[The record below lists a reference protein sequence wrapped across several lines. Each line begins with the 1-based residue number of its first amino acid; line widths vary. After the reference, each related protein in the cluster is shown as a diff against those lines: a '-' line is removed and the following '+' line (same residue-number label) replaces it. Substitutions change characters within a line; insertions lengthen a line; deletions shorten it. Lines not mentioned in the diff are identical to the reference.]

1 MKILNVLTPK
11 RRLGN
16 IGERYARKH
25 LKKKGYKILEKNY
38 VAIDTEIDIIAES
51 KDAIAFVEVKTRT
64 EGTQSPF
71 EPRPASSITPEK
83 QRKIISAAKYYL
95 ATKDVTKHVR
105 LDVIEVYVTD
115 KQKKSRIVHM
125 ENAFNLNTAYRKA
138 YSR

>member
-11 RRLGN
+11 RKLGN
-16 IGERYARKH
+16 LGEKYAAKH
-25 LKKKGYKILEKNY
+25 LKKSGYKIICKNY
-38 VAIDTEIDIIAES
+38 VAIGTEIEIIAEN

-64 EGTQSPF
+64 EGTSSPF

-95 ATKDVTKHVR
+95 ATKTVTKHVR
-105 LDVIEVYVTD
+105 LDVIEVYVDD

-125 ENAFNLNTAYRKA
+125 ENAFNLNTARKV
-138 YSR
+138 YPR

>member
-16 IGERYARKH
+16 IGERYAQKH
-25 LKKKGYKILEKNY
+25 LKKNGYKILEKNY
-38 VAIDTEIDIIAES
+38 VAIDTEIDIIAEN
-51 KDAIAFVEVKTRT
+51 KEAIAFIEVKTRT
-64 EGTQSPF
+64 EGSQSLY
-71 EPRPASSITPEK
+71 EPRPSSSITPEK

-95 ATKDVTKHVR
+95 ATKDVKKHVR